1 MIFSFKIMEQK
12 DFEVEDK
19 ENLTNQF
26 YLEVKLKDD
35 TFNIFYDDLI
45 NRYDKIFKEFN
56 YYYIP
61 DKYYISYYME
71 KQDIY
76 YSLKFH
82 NKSQTS
88 FLFFKKKK
96 KCKDRR

>member
-45 NRYDKIFKEFN
+45 NR
-56 YYYIP
+56 
-61 DKYYISYYME
+61 
-71 KQDIY
+71 
-76 YSLKFH
+76 
-82 NKSQTS
+82 
-88 FLFFKKKK
+88 
-96 KCKDRR
+96 